1 MKYYLKYIK
10 YKNKYLSLKGGKIPE
25 IEEHAEPKKKYL
37 PLNYS
42 NHKLILNKKVIKD
55 GKMPIYNLN
64 SNFEYEVNETD
75 ILPDIV
81 KNYYLFFK
89 DIININGIEIPFEI
103 LFLENS
109 FNIIY
114 KMRELL
120 ISDIIL
126 PIFKNIIKDEDIILI
141 NSINAVIKDNNCDE
155 KIYIND
161 KIDYIELKKQIKD
174 NIYFLNENKLKLDRS
189 LDDNHNEVLQLK
201 SDIGKKIFRKMVLSN
216 DIEKLKNEIKYEYKD
231 DSYMK
236 EVNIYKIKKKTI
248 EKKEFDVEI
257 NSINCENQL
266 KMDIDKKISDIINF
280 KSIVNNDTYN
290 ENVENEVVKNFI
302 LFENIYEKYF
312 NIDFE
317 NEICIGIS
325 VKPNILNKYIFIN
338 KFRELLEILYSESK
352 SEDEIKILILNLYDG
367 RDAFI
372 NICDM
377 MELYENTINTSQP
390 ITDCRIDG
398 YSININGKKNDNKFK
413 FYIKN
418 EIKLIMEL
426 KEFIKHCDIID
437 NIDGLNN
444 FLKIKTSIIF
454 FASFIGAHLK
464 KITFPKLDNFLF
476 PTNIDNIICNL
487 LNIQTDKLNSRYTD
501 LITEEINT
509 NENNEINKTKIEK
522 IKNKIQKIKNKIEK
536 NKSKLLSRYTRD
548 TLIKKK
554 IDLLYEKLDLLY
566 ENESKYTNYN
576 IFNVSN
582 LPNIF
587 KYGNAMFEGNQFPD
601 CVENALLHFVRAII
615 WDPKSI
621 NYNYDFLPDT
631 SIKELKE
638 FVQLIRIGNENT
650 QKIKNEFNKI
660 IQNQDQFRDLY
671 KKTIN
676 GINYEIKSNISN
688 FKIFLNFLFGI
699 TDSINHKYL
708 NTNIKEIKED
718 NSIIYIEYKNISYIL
733 GFNIYDGHS
742 IVTKNITNPTML
754 TNYKY
759 INLIYLLS
767 SDYINYKVTKF
778 NIYDNYLQYYIDKN
792 TPFYLIFLL
801 LNKDLYFLSVDDV
814 NSELYLKNIIIK
826 HIDFF
831 KKIFIK
837 IDKSQLKNLISDT
850 ELYKSFILGIHN
862 MLQHLTDESEL
873 IETINLYLSYL
884 KLFDLKSDIF
894 HIKIDDV
901 LLKKLDID
909 NNFNNKT
916 LEVSIFDYLCLNYD
930 FDKYNDNSKNKLI
943 EILNELLDNYSGD
956 RNDILNE
963 RKLFVIDYQK
973 LIKYPVIID
982 IKKILLKNGI
992 ILV

>member
-10 YKNKYLSLKGGKIPE
+10 YKNKYLSLKGGKIPD
-25 IEEHAEPKKKYL
+25 IENAEPKKKYL

-42 NHKLILNKKVIKD
+42 DHKLILNKKVIKD

-64 SNFEYEVNETD
+64 SNFEYEVNQTD

-114 KMRELL
+114 KMRQLL
-120 ISDIIL
+120 ITEYII

-141 NSINAVIKDNNCDE
+141 NSINAVIKDNICDE

-201 SDIGKKIFRKMVLSN
+201 SEIDKIITEKIILSN

-248 EKKEFDVEI
+248 EKKEFDVKI
-257 NSINCENQL
+257 NSINSENQL
-266 KMDIDKKISDIINF
+266 KMDIDKKISEIINF
-280 KSIVNNDTYN
+280 KSIINNNTYDK
-290 ENVENEVVKNFI
+290 NVENEVVKIFL

-312 NIDFE
+312 NIDSE

-352 SEDEIKILILNLYDG
+352 TEDEIKIQILNLYDG

-501 LITEEINT
+501 LITEEINR
-509 NENNEINKTKIEK
+509 NENNEINKT
-522 IKNKIQKIKNKIEK
+522 NIQKIKNNIEK
-536 NKSKLLSRYTRD
+536 NEKKFIFLVRRYTRD

-554 IDLLYEKLDLLY
+554 IDLLYEKLDLLL

-671 KKTIN
+671 KHTK
-676 GINYEIKSNISN
+676 YEIKSNISN
-688 FKIFLNFLFGI
+688 FKTFLNFLFGI

-778 NIYDNYLQYYIDKN
+778 NIYEKYIKNYNDKDDEKL
-792 TPFYLIFLL
+792 PFYLLFLL
-801 LNKDLYFLSVDDV
+801 FNEDLYFLSDDDV
-814 NSELYLKNIIIK
+814 NTRLYLKNIIIN
-826 HIDFF
+826 HIYFF
-831 KKIFIK
+831 NKIFIK
-837 IDKSQLKNLISDT
+837 IDKITLKNFILKT
-850 ELYKSFILGIHN
+850 ELYKSFILDIHN
-862 MLQHLTDESEL
+862 RLQNFTDEDDEYEI
-873 IETINLYLSYL
+873 IETINLYLPYL
-884 KLFDLKSDIF
+884 KLFDLKSDIL
-894 HIKIDDV
+894 HIKMNNV
-901 LLKKLDID
+901 LLKKLDLVGYNID
-909 NNFNNKT
+909 YNYAYI
-916 LEVSIFDYLCLNYD
+916 SIFDYLCLNYY

-963 RKLFVIDYQK
+963 REFFVIDYRK
-973 LIKYPVIID
+973 IIKYPVIID
-982 IKKILLKNGI
+982 IKKILLKDGI

>member
-10 YKNKYLSLKGGKIPE
+10 YKNKYLSLKGGKIPD
-25 IEEHAEPKKKYL
+25 IENAEPKKKYL

-42 NHKLILNKKVIKD
+42 DHKLILNKKVIKD
-55 GKMPIYNLN
+55 GEMPIYNLN
-64 SNFEYEVNETD
+64 SKFEYEVNETD
-75 ILPDIV
+75 ILPNIV

-141 NSINAVIKDNNCDE
+141 NNINAVIKDNNCDE

-280 KSIVNNDTYN
+280 KSIVNNDTDD
-290 ENVENEVVKNFI
+290 ENVKNEVVKKFNLI
-302 LFENIYEKYF
+302 QNIYKKYF
-312 NIDFE
+312 NIDSV
-317 NEICIGIS
+317 NDICIGIS

-352 SEDEIKILILNLYDG
+352 TEDEIETQILNLYDSS
-367 RDAFI
+367 DAFI

-487 LNIQTDKLNSRYTD
+487 LNIQTDKLNSRYSY
-501 LITEEINT
+501 LITEEINR
-509 NENNEINKTKIEK
+509 NENK
-522 IKNKIQKIKNKIEK
+522 
-536 NKSKLLSRYTRD
+536 
-548 TLIKKK
+548 
-554 IDLLYEKLDLLY
+554 
-566 ENESKYTNYN
+566 SKYTNYN

-587 KYGNAMFEGNQFPD
+587 KYGNAMFEGIQFPD
-601 CVENALLHFVRAII
+601 CVENALLHFIRAII

-671 KKTIN
+671 KHTK
-676 GINYEIKSNISN
+676 YEIKSNISN

-837 IDKSQLKNLISDT
+837 IDKLELKNFILKT

-982 IKKILLKNGI
+982 IKKLLLKYNI
-992 ILV
+992 SLIHLY